1 MKTILDFF
9 ANNFETCVFLAVILV
24 ALIPTLESKI
34 AIPFAMSSLVWGSNA
49 LPAWQAFIFAFI
61 GSMLPA
67 YFALLAGRF
76 IRKHTTGFVSEKI
89 KSRFA
94 AKSTTLE
101 KEKSNFKKYAILC
114 SFVAL
119 PIPLTGVWTGSLI
132 AGMSS
137 LKKGWSML
145 AITIGALISSG
156 IITLLCTVFESS
168 VTYILFASLI
178 IIIAFL
184 AGDFL
189 YSIIRSSFHKKET
202 KDKNL
207 KKFKLKKEK
216 DLA

>member
-9 ANNFETCVFLAVILV
+9 ANNFETCVWLAVILV

-34 AIPFAMSSLVWGSNA
+34 AIPFAMSSLIWGNGA
-49 LPAWQAFIFAFI
+49 LPAWQAFLFAFL
-61 GSMLPA
+61 GSILPA
-67 YFALLAGRF
+67 YFALLLGRLF
-76 IRKHTTGFVSEKI
+76 RKHTTGFVSEKLKKRYKN
-89 KSRFA
+89 KSVM
-94 AKSTTLE
+94 LE
-101 KEKSNFKKYAILC
+101 KEKSSFKKYVLLC

-137 LKKGWSML
+137 LKKGYSMI

-168 VTYILFASLI
+168 ITYILLASLI

-184 AGDFL
+184 ALDL
-189 YSIIRSSFHKKET
+189 LLNIIRSAKKS
-202 KDKNL
+202 DKSERKHF
-207 KKFKLKKEK
+207 KKISLKKEK